1 MIRVADWIVNRL
13 VDEGLKHVFLL
24 PGGGAMHLNDA
35 VASQNRLIPIPC
47 HHEQACGISAEA
59 YGRTGADNHPGFGVA
74 MVTTGPGATNLI
86 TPVAGA
92 WIDSLPLLII
102 SGQVKSKD
110 RLGDKPL
117 RQSGVQEVDI
127 IPMVRGITKYAA
139 TVVSPESIR
148 EHLEKA
154 LYLTRSG
161 RPGPVWIEV
170 PLDLQGALIDPV
182 TLQSQPGIRAEPSK
196 SIDYEQISRV
206 SALLDS
212 SKRPLI
218 LAGHG
223 VRLSGAAL
231 KFRQLVDRLQIPVV
245 STWNAL
251 DLVPY
256 ASPLFV
262 GTPGVV
268 ALRAP
273 NFAIQNCDLLIS
285 IGCRLDNVITAYNPK
300 NFAKS
305 AKKVVVDIDSEE
317 LDKDGIDAAEK
328 VHLNA
333 FDFIAA
339 FSDVAPSRSIDR
351 ANWLN
356 QCVLW
361 KERYSPTNVERE
373 VPEGEISHYQLVDHL
388 SELIPENTLVVTGSS
403 GMSIESFYSTF
414 CTKHGQ
420 RLFLTS
426 GLGSMGYGLSA
437 AIGGCL
443 GYDSRYTVL
452 IESDGSMMLNLQE
465 LATLKALDLPVK
477 AVIFD
482 NHGYASIR
490 NTQKNYFDSRFI
502 ATSIDSGLYI
512 PDLENVAKS
521 FGLDSVTLRSLDSLK
536 SDLAEFFQKP
546 GPGIA
551 IVKLYPNETLSP
563 KVAAIPQADGSIISM
578 PLEDMSPLLDL
589 KVLSDEMKGGLSPAS
604 LRARKP

>member
-1 MIRVADWIVNRL
+1 MY
-13 VDEGLKHVFLL
+13 
-24 PGGGAMHLNDA
+24 LNDA
-35 VASQNRLIPIPC
+35 LACELRITPIPC

-59 YGRTGADNHPGFGVA
+59 YGRTGANNHPGFGVA

-139 TVVSPESIR
+139 TVQSPESVR
-148 EHLEKA
+148 EHFERA
-154 LYLTRSG
+154 MYLTRSG

-170 PLDLQGALIDPV
+170 PLDVQSALIDPL
-182 TLQSQPGIRAEPSK
+182 TLQSQPGIEADPSK
-196 SIDYEQISRV
+196 PIDYEQISRV
-206 SALLDS
+206 RSLLDS

-231 KFRQLVDRLQIPVV
+231 HFRQLIDRLQIPVV

-256 ASPLFV
+256 ASPFFV

-333 FDFIAA
+333 SDFIAA
-339 FSDVAPSRSIDR
+339 LSDVSPSTSIDR
-351 ANWLN
+351 TNWVN
-356 QCVLW
+356 QCSLW
-361 KERYSPTNVERE
+361 KERYSPTNEQRE
-373 VPEGEISHYQLVDHL
+373 IIDGEISHYQLVDHL

-414 CTKHGQ
+414 CSKQGQ

-443 GYDSRYTVL
+443 GNDTRYTVL

-465 LATLKALDLPVK
+465 LATLKALELPVK
-477 AVIFD
+477 AIIFD
-482 NHGYASIR
+482 NDGYASIR

-502 ATSIDSGLYI
+502 ATSTDSGLYI
-512 PDLENVAKS
+512 PDLEKVTES
-521 FGLDSVTLRSLDSLK
+521 FGLYSVTLRSLESLRA
-536 SDLAEFFQKP
+536 DLAEFFQKP

-551 IVKLYPNETLSP
+551 IVKLSPNETLTP
-563 KVAAIPQADGSIISM
+563 KVAAMPQADGSIISM
-578 PLEDMSPLLDL
+578 PLEDMTPLLDV
-589 KVLSDEMKGGLSPAS
+589 KVLSSEMKGELSPAS
-604 LRARKP
+604 LRARNLQNRVN